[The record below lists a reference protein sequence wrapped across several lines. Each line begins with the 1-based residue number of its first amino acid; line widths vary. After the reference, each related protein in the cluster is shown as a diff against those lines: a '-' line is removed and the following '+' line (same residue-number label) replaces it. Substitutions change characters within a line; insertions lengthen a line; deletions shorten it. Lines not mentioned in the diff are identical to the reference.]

1 MTLSSRLRDVDLTLA
16 CKLCGHPIVKKGVWF
31 MTVST
36 FKCQECKGEQRL
48 PYSDKIALFA
58 QHTHLEQEKGEPLK
72 RRS

>member
-1 MTLSSRLRDVDLTLA
+1 VTLSSRLRNVNLTLK
-16 CKLCGHPIVKKGVWF
+16 CELCGHSIVKKGGWF

-36 FKCQECKGEQRL
+36 FKCRECKGQLRL

-58 QHTHLEQEKGEPLK
+58 QYAHLEQEKGEPPK